1 MAVKI
6 FGKTVSTPAAAAI
19 AGGSGLAIYFAYK
32 QHKASQASASGASNP
47 SAIDPVTGLPY
58 SQDQQIDPLTGQAY
72 LAEAQQYGSVSAAE
86 QAVAASSSLDY
97 SSAYGTGYGAV
108 GTSSAA
114 PLVTANT
121 TQATTYA
128 SNSAWA
134 QAVEAGLSTIGYSS
148 TDIAA
153 ALGRYLG
160 NLSETPDQ
168 ASIVGAA
175 LAEFGPPPVGSYQII
190 LAPATTST
198 GSGSTGSGTTD
209 GAGTTGSTTSS
220 IGTAYPAPGNLHQTV
235 YPTQASLA
243 ATAVPNA
250 LCHWQVLR
258 GGQSVIDSS
267 ATTSSSGAFH
277 AEATGLAPKTAYQWR
292 VAVDQSGTNKA
303 SAWSNG
309 SFTTT

>member
-1 MAVKI
+1 M
-6 FGKTVSTPAAAAI
+6 
-19 AGGSGLAIYFAYK
+19 
-32 QHKASQASASGASNP
+32 
-47 SAIDPVTGLPY
+47 TGLPY
-58 SQDQQIDPLTGQAY
+58 SQDSQVDPLTGQTY

-160 NLSETPDQ
+160 SLSETPDQ

-190 LAPATTST
+190 LASSTTTAAAGTTST
-198 GSGSTGSGTTD
+198 GTTGTTT
-209 GAGTTGSTTSS
+209 GTGTGTTS
-220 IGTAYPAPGNLHQTV
+220 IGPAYPAPSNLHQTV

-243 ATAVPNA
+243 ANAVPNA
-250 LCHWQVLR
+250 LCHYQVLQGRQIGHRLAGYGQLLGRVSR
-258 GGQSVIDSS
+258 GGHRPQAEDRLPVAGGSRPVRHQQGQRVVQRQLHHHLGRNQWHSS
-267 ATTSSSGAFH
+267 PTRRSSSR
-277 AEATGLAPKTAYQWR
+277 P
-292 VAVDQSGTNKA
+292 
-303 SAWSNG
+303 
-309 SFTTT
+309 